1 MFEWLKSKHLR
12 YCWLAAFAVTAIF
25 GFGVTP
31 WETIRQLIA
40 NQGVGDDGT
49 TLIAF
54 AAGYTFPA
62 TLGFTLMILL
72 IDRGWLPVNGHLR
85 ITVITGIF
93 VITAALSRSLGLGL
107 VVTAADPA
115 PETGNPFARIPAYVF
130 GAYLNTYGWG
140 LMLTAAAI
148 ALASVA
154 TISVWLREKREN
166 TSSP

>member
-1 MFEWLKSKHLR
+1 MFEWLKAEHVR

-25 GFGVTP
+25 GFGYTP
-31 WETIRQLIA
+31 WQTIQELIA
-40 NQGVGDDGT
+40 NQGVGDDGAM
-49 TLIAF
+49 LIAF

-62 TLGFTLMILL
+62 ALGFALLCLL

-85 ITVITGIF
+85 ITVVTAIF

-107 VVTAADPA
+107 LVTAADPV
-115 PETGNPFARIPAYVF
+115 PETGNPFARIPAYVL

-154 TISVWLREKREN
+154 TISV
-166 TSSP
+166 